1 VELFEEIRREYEFG
15 VGTIAG
21 VAKKLGVH
29 RRMVREAVAHALPA
43 RRKPTVRRAWKMDAV
58 KGFVDATLEADRKA
72 PRKQRHTAHR
82 IWQRI
87 HEQNPDCTIAE
98 RTIRQ
103 YVERR
108 KRELGIECRE
118 AFVPQT
124 YSWGAEAQ
132 VDWYE
137 AFADIAG
144 ERQKQ
149 YVFCLRSMASGAA
162 FHCAFPRATQQAFLE
177 AHEHAF
183 FYFGGVFRK
192 LRYDN
197 LSSAVRKIVRGQRRE
212 ETARFIAFRSH
223 WRFQAEFCTP
233 GEGMRRAGLKEKA
246 VISDAIIGSRFQLL
260 KTWMT

>member
-1 VELFEEIRREYEFG
+1 MDWRRKAELFEEIRREYEFG
-15 VGTIAG
+15 VGTIAR
-21 VAKKLGVH
+21 VAKKMSVH
-29 RRMVREAVAHALPA
+29 RRMVREAVAQALGM
-43 RRKPTVRRAWKMDAV
+43 RRKPSVRRAWKMDAA
-58 KGFVDATLEADRKA
+58 KGFVDGILEADRKT

-82 IWQRI
+82 IWQRM

-137 AFADIAG
+137 AFADVAG
-144 ERQKQ
+144 QRQKQ

-162 FHCAFPRATQQAFLE
+162 FHVPFPARRNKRFWKRMSMHSSISAACFE
-177 AHEHAF
+177 
-183 FYFGGVFRK
+183 
-192 LRYDN
+192 
-197 LSSAVRKIVRGQRRE
+197 SSA
-212 ETARFIAFRSH
+212 T
-223 WRFQAEFCTP
+223 T
-233 GEGMRRAGLKEKA
+233 
-246 VISDAIIGSRFQLL
+246 
-260 KTWMT
+260 T